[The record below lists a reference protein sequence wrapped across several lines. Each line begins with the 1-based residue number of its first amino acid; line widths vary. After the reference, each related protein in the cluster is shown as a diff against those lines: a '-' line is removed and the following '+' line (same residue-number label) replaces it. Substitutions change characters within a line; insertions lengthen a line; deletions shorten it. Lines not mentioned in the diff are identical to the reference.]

1 MPARFLVSVAAL
13 LLSACDAAG
22 AQDKPPIPANILLFT
37 GTGTSPGD
45 VAALRQLMS
54 ASHLD
59 FATANSQQVD
69 KMSAADLAAY
79 KLVIMPGGNFED
91 MGNNLSK
98 GATEQIRTAVRG
110 GVNYLGICAGAFIAG
125 DSPYNGINLT
135 DGKRFGFYSAE
146 NHGIRKAA
154 VRISIAGALPA
165 EHYWEDGPQLSGWG
179 DVVARYPDNMPA
191 IVEGQA
197 GRGFMILAGV
207 HPEAPESWR
216 RGLSFSTSASDD
228 NAYAVTL
235 IKAAMSGQRLPHD

>member
-1 MPARFLVSVAAL
+1 MSSRL
-13 LLSACDAAG
+13 LASLASLMLAACDVSTT
-22 AQDKPPIPANILLFT
+22 PPAPASILLFT

-59 FATANSQQVD
+59 YAALNSQQVD

-79 KLVIMPGGNFED
+79 KLIIMPGGNFED

-98 GATEQIRTAVRG
+98 AATESIRNAVHG

-154 VRISIAGALPA
+154 VKISITGASPA

-197 GRGFMILAGV
+197 GQGFMILAGV

-216 RGLSFSTSASDD
+216 RGLLFSTPASED

-235 IKAAMSGQRLPHD
+235 IKAALAGQRLPHD